1 MNKLIKL
8 ELKKNSLKPYRLATL
23 IISILILGFI
33 YLMAAIPK
41 IEPNDSDAE
50 LFSSYDFVIGLTM
63 VVLMGIFSVMS
74 AVISS
79 KFVVDE
85 YIGKKAILLFL
96 YPISREKTLKAKIY
110 LVFTYT
116 FFSMFISGLAVL
128 SAFLITESLID
139 INPDVISMFIIVKS
153 ILSLICYSLIS
164 ACCGIISLWFGMVR
178 KSVTV
183 PIVASCIISV
193 LVCQIVAMSFFSEF
207 FLILILILIIIFA
220 LIATYNLKHRVNVME
235 V

>member
-41 IEPNDSDAE
+41 IEPNDSDAD
-50 LFSSYDFVIGLTM
+50 LFSSFDFVIGLTM

-79 KFVVDE
+79 KIVVDE

-96 YPISREKTLKAKIY
+96 YPISRKKILTAKIY
-110 LVFTYT
+110 LVFFYT
-116 FFSMFISGLAVL
+116 FFSGLVVL
-128 SAFLITESLID
+128 SVFLITESLID
-139 INPDVISMFIIVKS
+139 INPDVISMIIIVKS
-153 ILSLICYSLIS
+153 ILSLICYSVIS
-164 ACCGIISLWFGMVR
+164 ACCGVISLWFGMVR

-193 LVCQIVAMSFFSEF
+193 LVCQIVAMSFFSEL
-207 FLILILILIIIFA
+207 FLILILIFIIIFA